1 METLTTALLL
11 RRNEDTWRLSVDNP
25 FLEALKGG
33 HVSPEYIERFV
44 RQCLHFAD
52 AIFVANALVLTKAP
66 VEARACL
73 LDLLG
78 ETLEN
83 GDWLRR
89 LVSGTAA
96 DRHPVHPVSRAYGD
110 FLARQAMEGY
120 VTGATALWAL
130 YRAIVDDWGAASVGA
145 DAALR
150 EFTDRFASPRRKAAL
165 DRFEA
170 ILDAALAEA
179 SVSQRA
185 AATAAF
191 EQAAHYTLDFWVMSL
206 EPEAV

>member
-1 METLTTALLL
+1 LETLTTALLL
-11 RRNEDTWRLSVDNP
+11 RRNEETWRLSVDNP

-33 HVSPEYIERFV
+33 HVPPVNIERFV

-52 AIFVANALVLTKAP
+52 AIFVANALVLAKAP
-66 VEARACL
+66 VEARPCL
-73 LDLLG
+73 LDLLTETHEIG
-78 ETLEN
+78 E
-83 GDWLRR
+83 WLRR
-89 LVSGTAA
+89 LVSGTSA

-120 VTGATALWAL
+120 ITGAAALWAL

-150 EFTDRFASPRRKAAL
+150 EFTDRFASPRR
-165 DRFEA
+165 R
-170 ILDAALAEA
+170 AALARFEEVLNASFAEA
-179 SVSQRA
+179 SASQRA
-185 AATAAF
+185 AASEAF
-191 EQAAHYTLDFWVMSL
+191 QQVAHYTLDFWVMSL